1 MIGMSPLLDGSWDF
15 KEFKMA
21 VPTLSLS
28 MDGRGLLPP

>member
-1 MIGMSPLLDGSWDF
+1 LFEVLTWALR
-15 KEFKMA
+15 EFSMA